1 MTINASQH
9 RAAGPSLEADGRLR
23 RLSFAQ
29 EQLWFLDQLAPGQT
43 LYNIVMGWRLH
54 GELRIDLLQRS
65 LDLVVARHESLRVT
79 FRDDEGTPYQ
89 VVAPPAP
96 APLVVTDLRA
106 LPAAEREQRVRAE
119 LDAQRVE

>member
-1 MTINASQH
+1 MTMNTS
-9 RAAGPSLEADGRLR
+9 RVR
-23 RLSFAQ
+23 RTSFAQ

-79 FRDDEGTPYQ
+79 FGDDEGTPYQ
-89 VVAPPAP
+89 VVAQPPP
-96 APLVVTDLRA
+96 RW
-106 LPAAEREQRVRAE
+106 
-119 LDAQRVE
+119 